1 MSSPSPLSHP
11 QTTPAVSSLVNSAPP
26 QTAPAHPRPIPR
38 HNPPQFLTQFQT
50 TDEKFQLTAELL
62 REIELADQ
70 QQGQLQGTSGLAYAG
85 GAASNSNLHLQHT
98 AVERVRAADRS
109 SPKDSDTASKRRE
122 KETQNLRDSPKA
134 RERSHTVSST
144 LSHHSDPQSMAQK
157 TPEYRGSPPF
167 HTPMASPGE
176 RSAGY
181 TQYVPDA
188 YAPSQASSQPPPPSR
203 KPVPAASE
211 PTPMRATP
219 PNKQSGSARASD
231 RALPLQE
238 EPEEDLGQ
246 DYTEQETEYE
256 DRRHSSPKSTTDV
269 YRHERGKSI
278 GHTEDDD
285 DETLNEEVQE
295 HIDQRKSEDDDSGF
309 TPRSPSTTLPERP
322 RDERYSPT
330 ANGQYAVSPQ
340 YSQMNADAQKTVR
353 SRHRNS
359 SSDQLGM
366 RSLDPGL
373 FDHSSNGARSSGQE
387 TANPTR
393 PNQSTQSLPQVQVQP
408 VQQQYSYQYQSSK
421 HYADRSYDHGESR
434 SLPPMSPHFEDL
446 KGVFDN
452 PTSSYLQSFLQSP
465 MPAPA
470 DASGRPNAPIPPT
483 PLTHTAAPSPSPLS
497 AMPSDIEP
505 RQIGSPYPYPFTHIR
520 RTALSAAQNAPSST
534 YDPNHPAAVREQLAM
549 QMHMYALNNG
559 LAPPSES
566 TFSPS
571 STPFPGIGYNPWAF
585 LYGAHR
591 GADSSM
597 SMRSS
602 PSHEPVSLPMP
613 PLRARGLRR
622 KDNASNLRTTLG
634 RRRVKPP
641 PRVES
646 TQPRETSPEPSSG
659 EETAG
664 EDQFVDRFAT
674 NGHDSH
680 WTNGDGK
687 KHEII
692 EEGENEEDWIDE
704 DDDEEDLLHFE
715 FHPSYIGRTN
725 KRRRRWESRWEAL
738 TEAFQALDRE
748 TDATLVLF
756 AAPSH
761 SGQLHALT
769 SRSLRRDRALYNSS
783 TLKDMRRNFKTLA
796 SQRQATRTPSVS
808 LADRISQSGSSVD
821 GSQASS
827 ESREEDLRRAL
838 EAALGSIGAMGAIY
852 EQREARWRDELRKLS
867 EDRASIEMLLR
878 QTLGSP
884 VPPAAPAETPLLG

>member
-1 MSSPSPLSHP
+1 M
-11 QTTPAVSSLVNSAPP
+11 
-26 QTAPAHPRPIPR
+26 
-38 HNPPQFLTQFQT
+38 
-50 TDEKFQLTAELL
+50 
-62 REIELADQ
+62 
-70 QQGQLQGTSGLAYAG
+70 AYAG
-85 GAASNSNLHLQHT
+85 GAATNSNLHLQHT
-98 AVERVRAADRS
+98 AVERVRATDRS
-109 SPKDSDTASKRRE
+109 SPKDSDNAAKRRE
-122 KETQNLRDSPKA
+122 KETQNLRDSPKT

-144 LSHHSDPQSMAQK
+144 LSHHSDPQSLAQK

-176 RSAGY
+176 RSAAY
-181 TQYVPDA
+181 TQYVPDS
-188 YAPSQASSQPPPPSR
+188 YSSSQAATLPPPATR
-203 KPVPAASE
+203 KPVSATSE
-211 PTPMRATP
+211 PSPMRTTP

-246 DYTEQETEYE
+246 DFTEQETEYE
-256 DRRHSSPKSTTDV
+256 DRRHSSPKSASDV
-269 YRHERGKSI
+269 YRHERGKSV
-278 GHTEDDD
+278 GHTDDDD

-295 HIDQRKSEDDDSGF
+295 HIEQRKSEDDDSGF
-309 TPRSPSTTLPERP
+309 TPRSPSTSLPERP
-322 RDERYSPT
+322 RDERYSP
-330 ANGQYAVSPQ
+330 NGQYNTNGVQ
-340 YSQMNADAQKTVR
+340 YSQAVADAQKTVR

-366 RSLDPGL
+366 RSLDPTL
-373 FDHSSNGARSSGQE
+373 FEHNSNGSRSSGQE
-387 TANPTR
+387 TANPAR
-393 PNQSTQSLPQVQVQP
+393 VHQSSNSLPPMHTQP
-408 VQQQYSYQYQSSK
+408 PLQQYSQQYQSSK
-421 HYADRSYDHGESR
+421 PYVSMDHSYDHGQTR

-470 DASGRPNAPIPPT
+470 NASGRPNAPIPPT

-520 RTALSAAQNAPSST
+520 RTALSAAQDAPSST

-559 LAPPSES
+559 LAAPSES

-571 STPFPGIGYNPWAF
+571 ATPFPGIGYNPWALF
-585 LYGAHR
+585 YGAHR
-591 GADSSM
+591 GLDSSM

-674 NGHDSH
+674 NGHDGA
-680 WTNGDGK
+680 WTNGDGAK
-687 KHEII
+687 GEVVEDG
-692 EEGENEEDWIDE
+692 EEVEEEWIDE
-704 DDDEEDLLHFE
+704 DDDEDDLLHFE

-738 TEAFQALDRE
+738 AEA
-748 TDATLVLF
+748 VG
-756 AAPSH
+756 P
-761 SGQLHALT
+761 
-769 SRSLRRDRALYNSS
+769 
-783 TLKDMRRNFKTLA
+783 
-796 SQRQATRTPSVS
+796 
-808 LADRISQSGSSVD
+808 
-821 GSQASS
+821 
-827 ESREEDLRRAL
+827 
-838 EAALGSIGAMGAIY
+838 
-852 EQREARWRDELRKLS
+852 LS
-867 EDRASIEMLLR
+867 CYA
-878 QTLGSP
+878 
-884 VPPAAPAETPLLG
+884 